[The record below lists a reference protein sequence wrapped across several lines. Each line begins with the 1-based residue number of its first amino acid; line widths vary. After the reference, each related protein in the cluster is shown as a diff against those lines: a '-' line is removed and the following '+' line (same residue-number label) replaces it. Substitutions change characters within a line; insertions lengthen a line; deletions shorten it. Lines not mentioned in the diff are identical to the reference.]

1 MIHENVIHKTLAKIP
16 NVSDEEAHMTTESLI
31 HVNDTAIQEII
42 ENMATKADIKD
53 MATKA
58 DIKDMAT
65 KADIKDMVT
74 KADIKDMATKAD
86 IMDTKLDIANLKV
99 EISNLETRMMRQQ
112 LVHTG
117 VVIASLSTLILLIK
131 FFS

>member
-42 ENMATKADIKD
+42 EN